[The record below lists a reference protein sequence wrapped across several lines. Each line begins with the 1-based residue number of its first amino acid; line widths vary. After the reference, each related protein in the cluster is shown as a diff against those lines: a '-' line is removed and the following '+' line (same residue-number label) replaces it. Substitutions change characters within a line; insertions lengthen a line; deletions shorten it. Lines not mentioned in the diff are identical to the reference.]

1 MDVVSIVRKR
11 NEIMAYNKK
20 DLEEKALTAIKEN
33 ELYFI
38 QDVVT
43 YLPCSSATFYNHEL
57 EKLETIKRELEKNA
71 IRTKVSMR
79 KKWKDSDNATLQM
92 GLMKLLSTDEE
103 RRRLAMEYR
112 EHSGE
117 IKLPKL
123 QVEYVK
129 PDES

>member
-1 MDVVSIVRKR
+1 
-11 NEIMAYNKK
+11 MAYDTKELK
-20 DLEEKALTAIKEN
+20 EKAEKAIKEHG
-33 ELYFI
+33 LYFI
-38 QDVVT
+38 EDVVA
-43 YLPCSSATFYNHEL
+43 YLPCSKPTFYEHFPNESNDYKSIVEL
-57 EKLETIKRELEKNA
+57 LEENRIND
-71 IRTKVSMR
+71 KVSMR